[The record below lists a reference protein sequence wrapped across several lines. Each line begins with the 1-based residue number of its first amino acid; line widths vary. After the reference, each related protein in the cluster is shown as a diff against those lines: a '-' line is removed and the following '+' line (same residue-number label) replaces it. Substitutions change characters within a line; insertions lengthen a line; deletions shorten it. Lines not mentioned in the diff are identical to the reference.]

1 MLQAR
6 GPCTLL
12 SMVTWVSFW
21 KENCPTVSVF
31 MGEHRQLCAKS
42 LHTSK
47 REKSCRFVRESFMLE
62 TRGSSKL
69 VSMVNSV
76 CSLKEYWIP
85 LCVFLDQ
92 QHHLCVNHPIEVKG
106 RSTASLLRE
115 RLILQARGS
124 CTLLSV
130 VNWVSFWKE
139 CCPTVSVF
147 IGEDHQLCAKSLPQ
161 VKGRKT
167 AGL

>member
-12 SMVTWVSFW
+12 SMVNWVSFW
-21 KENCPTVSVF
+21 KEHCPTVSAF
-31 MGEHRQLCAKS
+31 MGEDRQLCAKS

-62 TRGSSKL
+62 TRGSSNL

-76 CSLKEYWIP
+76 CSLKEYWTP
-85 LCVFLDQ
+85 LSVFLEE
-92 QHHLCVNHPIEVKG
+92 QHYLCVNHPIEVNG
-106 RSTASLLRE
+106 RSTASLVRE

-124 CTLLSV
+124 WTLLSM
-130 VNWVSFWKE
+130 VNWVSFIKE
-139 CCPTVSVF
+139 RCPTVSVF
-147 IGEDHQLCAKSLPQ
+147 IDEDHQLCAKSPLQ

-167 AGL
+167 AG

>member
-1 MLQAR
+1 
-6 GPCTLL
+6 
-12 SMVTWVSFW
+12 VNWVIFW
-21 KENCPTVSVF
+21 KERCPSVRVF
-31 MGEHRQLCAKS
+31 MGEDRQLCAKL

-47 REKSCRFVRESFMLE
+47 CEKNCRFVRESFMLE
-62 TRGSSKL
+62 TRGSSNL

-85 LCVFLDQ
+85 LSVFMDE
-92 QHHLCVNHPIEVKG
+92 QHHLCVNHPIQVNG
-106 RSTASLLRE
+106 RSTASLVRE
-115 RLILQARGS
+115 GLILQARGS
-124 CTLLSV
+124 CTLLTM

-139 CCPTVSVF
+139 RCPTVSVF
-147 IGEDHQLCAKSLPQ
+147 IGENHQLCAKSLHQ